1 MRRNP
6 DNSNARWQEQ
16 VLAKAIGLEH
26 DYERLAQHVI
36 RGQRDR
42 PDNPDEHHLAESVQK
57 VLTRFLEA
65 ARSMADLRRTFR
77 FRPVRRLAATASG
90 AAIDAAF
97 VNLHAAEVV
106 LVDLYTAADITART
120 PGVLAR
126 LRVCLPAADE
136 RLVRAEAMFGA
147 GDPPQ
152 PGPPPTTA
160 TQPGPTAPAGT
171 SARTATEPLAVRR
184 AAFREAMQVSY
195 EAADEL
201 HARARSFRNVLI
213 IATVVLTLLIAGVC
227 LVGVAAPKAIPLCF
241 NPTSGTS
248 AVPPPTG
255 QGFVCP
261 SSTGPSEPN
270 RLDVT
275 IVAVMG
281 LLGGALS
288 AAFTIQRLRGTSTP
302 YGIPIALSIHKLPA
316 GALTAIIGL
325 ILVHGEF
332 IPGLSEL
339 DSQGQILAYAIL
351 LGFAQHLATRFID
364 QKAED
369 VLNSVPSKS
378 STITRRQPPEDS
390 PANT

>member
-1 MRRNP
+1 LEDRRI
-6 DNSNARWQEQ
+6 DKALDSLLDQARAMTQ
-16 VLAKAIGLEH
+16 
-26 DYERLAQHVI
+26 
-36 RGQRDR
+36 
-42 PDNPDEHHLAESVQK
+42 
-57 VLTRFLEA
+57 
-65 ARSMADLRRTFR
+65 LRTTFR
-77 FRPVRRLAATASG
+77 FHPVSRLAATASG

-106 LVDLYTAADITART
+106 LVDLYGPADIQARA

-147 GDPPQ
+147 DSVPHPAPAQ
-152 PGPPPTTA
+152 HAEPHPA
-160 TQPGPTAPAGT
+160 PTAPD
-171 SARTATEPLAVRR
+171 RPDRDATEPLATRR
-184 AAFREAMQVSY
+184 AAFREALQVSY

-213 IATVVLTLLIAGVC
+213 TATVVLAGLIVGVC
-227 LVGVAAPKAIPLCF
+227 LIGVAAPRAIPLCF
-241 NPTSGTS
+241 EPSSGSAANSPT
-248 AVPPPTG
+248 PEP
-255 QGFVCP
+255 GFVCP
-261 SSTGPSEPN
+261 SSTGPSNPN
-270 RLDVT
+270 KIDVT

-288 AAFTIQRLRGTSTP
+288 AAFTIQKLRGTSTP
-302 YGIPIALSIHKLPA
+302 YGIPVALSIHKLPA
-316 GALTAIIGL
+316 GALTAIVGL

-332 IPGLSEL
+332 IPGLSAL

-351 LGFAQHLATRFID
+351 LGFAQHLATRFLD

-378 STITRRQPPEDS
+378 STITRRQPAEES
-390 PANT
+390 ATNG